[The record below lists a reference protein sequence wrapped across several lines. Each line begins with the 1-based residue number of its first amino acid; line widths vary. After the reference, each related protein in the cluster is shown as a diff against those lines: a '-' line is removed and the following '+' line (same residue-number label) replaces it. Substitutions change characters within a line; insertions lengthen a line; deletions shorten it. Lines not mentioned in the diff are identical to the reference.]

1 MKNPVKTDAEPT
13 DLDKAHSTLTSLNK
27 KIIELEKN
35 INTLKYKAK
44 IVSITEYVRI
54 KTELSKNRQ
63 FKNFVVSKLKE
74 LDNLSKQYERTKLE
88 KLASVIKISKE
99 N

>member
-1 MKNPVKTDAEPT
+1 MKTPANKDDEPT
-13 DLDKAHSTLTSLNK
+13 DLAKAHSTLTSLNK
-27 KIIELEKN
+27 KITELEKN

-54 KTELSKNRQ
+54 KTELAKNVQ
-63 FKNFVVSKLKE
+63 FKNFVVNKLAE
-74 LDNLSKQYERTKLE
+74 LDHLSKQFEITKHE